1 MCAGRGVITP
11 VAVQP
16 SEAWFILKRGSQRR
30 RAQHKNDKNGCCSE
44 DGGRLPEAC
53 PTVFDG
59 TQLLGPGSNKY
70 FVNMFGM
77 DVASF
82 QSKMWCEKIN

>member
-30 RAQHKNDKNGCCSE
+30 RAEHKVSKNGCCSE
-44 DGGRLPEAC
+44 DGGRLPEAS
-53 PTVFDG
+53 PTAFDG
-59 TQLLGPGSNKY
+59 TRLLKQMFCLGLEWIGPAFSEN
-70 FVNMFGM
+70 
-77 DVASF
+77 VA
-82 QSKMWCEKIN
+82 

>member
-16 SEAWFILKRGSQRR
+16 SEARFILKRGSQRR
-30 RAQHKNDKNGCCSE
+30 RAEHKVNKNGCCSE
-44 DGGRLPEAC
+44 DGRRLPEAR
-53 PTVFDG
+53 PAVFDG
-59 TQLLGPGSNKY
+59 IRLLGPGSNKY
-70 FVNMFGM
+70 FVNMFGVGM

-82 QSKMWCEKIN
+82 QR